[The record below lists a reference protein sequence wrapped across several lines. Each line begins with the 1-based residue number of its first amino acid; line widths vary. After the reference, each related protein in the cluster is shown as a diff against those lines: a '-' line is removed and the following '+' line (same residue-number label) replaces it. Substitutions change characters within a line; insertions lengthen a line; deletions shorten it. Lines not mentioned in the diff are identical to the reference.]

1 MHKFFYPLL
10 LLLLG
15 WIAAGS
21 YFLSCPTCNPVAA
34 KPKAVVPAAPAP
46 VMEKNVW
53 DVRDGDRFTT
63 GSPNHFTFPNSSAV
77 PNVPAK
83 TQSAF
88 NNISKYLQDNPA
100 RQLLLTG
107 YYKTDETYTGSFD
120 NLGVDRAE
128 AIKAN
133 MVAKGAPAA
142 NIITTGLADYNL
154 KFTKKNLLRRGVN
167 FNFKGASDLA
177 EIGARLKADP
187 YKIYFAT
194 GSNQVDLNQA
204 LKDYFSD
211 IKYYVSQVP
220 NAAIQV
226 SGHTDNVG
234 SLGGNTRLSKKR
246 AGEIRDYMVRQGI
259 RANAITS
266 VIGEGPNRPIASN
279 DTDEGKSQNRR
290 VEIIVTN

>member
-10 LLLLG
+10 ALLLG

-21 YFLSCPTCNPVAA
+21 YFLTCPTCNPVVE
-34 KPKAVVPAAPAP
+34 KKAEVVPAKPAP
-46 VMEKNVW
+46 VVETNVW
-53 DVRDGDRFTT
+53 DVKDGTRFTT

-83 TQSAF
+83 TQTAF
-88 NNISKYLQDNPA
+88 NNVSKYLQDNPA

-107 YYKTDETYTGSFD
+107 YYKADEAYSGTFD

-133 MVAKGAPAA
+133 MVSNGAPAA

-154 KFTKKNLLRRGVN
+154 KFTKKNLLVRGVN
-167 FNFKGASDLA
+167 FDFKGESDLA
-177 EIGARLKADP
+177 EIRPRLKAEP

-204 LKDYFSD
+204 LKDYLAD
-211 IKYYVSQVP
+211 VKYYVSQVP
-220 NAAIQV
+220 DAAIQV

-246 AGEIRDYMVRQGI
+246 AGEIKDYMVRQGI
-259 RANAITS
+259 RATAITS
-266 VIGEGPNRPIASN
+266 VIGEGPNRPIATN

>member
-15 WIAAGS
+15 WIGAGS
-21 YFLSCPTCNPVAA
+21 YFLSCPTCNPVAPA
-34 KPKAVVPAAPAP
+34 PAQIEAVAPAP
-46 VMEKNVW
+46 VAETNVW
-53 DVRDGDRFTT
+53 DVNDGSRFTT

-88 NNISKYLQDNPA
+88 NNVSKYLQDNPA

-107 YYKTDETYTGSFD
+107 YYKADETYAGTFD

-133 MVAKGAPAA
+133 LVANGAPAA

-154 KFTKKNLLRRGVN
+154 RFNANNRLVRGVS
-167 FNFKGASDLA
+167 FDFKGASDLA
-177 EIGARLKADP
+177 DIGTRLKAEP

-194 GSNQVDLNQA
+194 GSNQVNLDQD
-204 LKDYFSD
+204 LKDYFAD

-220 NAAIQV
+220 DAAIQV

-234 SLGGNTRLSKKR
+234 NLSGNTRLSKKR
-246 AGEIRDYMVRQGI
+246 AGEIKDYMVRQGI
-259 RANAITS
+259 RATAITS
-266 VIGEGPNRPIASN
+266 VIGEGPNRPIATN
-279 DTDEGKSQNRR
+279 DTDEGKSKNRR

>member
-10 LLLLG
+10 FALLA
-15 WIAAGS
+15 WYCAGA
-21 YFLSCPTCNPVAA
+21 YFTSCQTCNPVAE
-34 KPKAVVPAAPAP
+34 KAAAIVPAAKP

-53 DVRDGDRFTT
+53 DVNDGSRFTT
-63 GSPNHFTFPNSSAV
+63 GSPNHFTFPIASAE

-88 NNISKYLQDNPA
+88 DKVSSYLKDNPA

-107 YYKTDETYTGSFD
+107 FYKEDEAYSGSFD
-120 NLGVDRAE
+120 NLGVARAE
-128 AIKAN
+128 AIKSN
-133 MVAKGAPAA
+133 MVSNGAPAA

-154 KFTKKNLLRRGVN
+154 RFNANDKLVDGVT

-177 EIGARLKADP
+177 DIGARLKAEP

-194 GSNQVDLNQA
+194 GSNQVNLDQA
-204 LKDYFSD
+204 LKDYFAD

-220 NAAIQV
+220 GAAIQV

-234 SLGGNTRLSKKR
+234 SLSGNTNLSKKR
-246 AGEIRDYMVRQGI
+246 AGQIRDYMVRQGI
-259 RANAITS
+259 RGDAITS
-266 VIGEGPNRPIASN
+266 VIGEGPNRPIATN
-279 DTDEGKSQNRR
+279 DTDDGKSLNRR
-290 VEIIVTN
+290 VEIIVTQ

>member
-21 YFLSCPTCNPVAA
+21 YFLTCPTCNPVVEKKA
-34 KPKAVVPAAPAP
+34 AVVPTPAP

-53 DVRDGDRFTT
+53 DVKDGTRFTT

-83 TQSAF
+83 TQTAF
-88 NNISKYLQDNPA
+88 NNVSKYLQDNPA

-107 YYKTDETYTGSFD
+107 YYKADEAYSGTFD

-133 MVAKGAPAA
+133 LVSNGAPAA

-154 KFTKKNLLRRGVN
+154 KFTKKNLLRRGVS
-167 FNFKGASDLA
+167 FDFKGASDLA
-177 EIGARLKADP
+177 DIGARLKAEP

-194 GSNQVDLNQA
+194 GSNQVNLDQK
-204 LKDYFSD
+204 LKDYFAD

-220 NAAIQV
+220 DAAIQV

-246 AGEIRDYMVRQGI
+246 AGQIKDYMINQGI

-266 VIGEGPNRPIASN
+266 VIGEGPNRPIATN